1 MEDIKFLNLFETQK
15 LNWKDWNHYTHVRMA
30 YLMICKYGLIEC
42 DRFVISGIKSYNQYN
57 YDNIKHGFNSTIT
70 WFWIEKIKE
79 KYKKRKYK
87 SSIDFIESNKDLLNF
102 AQIFDYYL
110 KEELF
115 SDDAKNSIIKVI
127 LFKE

>member
-15 LNWKDWNHYTHVRMA
+15 LNWKDWNHCAHIRMA

-42 DRFVISGIKSYNQYN
+42 DGFIISGIKSYNRCHQ
-57 YDNIKHGFNSTIT
+57 DKITHGFNSTIT

-79 KYKKRKYK
+79 KYKKERYK

-102 AQIFDYYL
+102 AQIFDYYS
-110 KEELF
+110 KAELF
-115 SDDAKNSIIKVI
+115 SDNAKNSIIKVA
-127 LFKE
+127 LFNK